1 MGTHLLESDNRPV
14 SPSGEALLRAYF
26 DYEVGFFARAAHEH
40 LMNRLIGK
48 PWDCLGGAMAVQ

>member
-40 LMNRLIGK
+40 LMK
-48 PWDCLGGAMAVQ
+48 